1 MDTVQPAWDKYLGA
15 AADLYASAQS
25 RSLQGAA
32 ANKLVQSKEE
42 LEAAL
47 TQAEFEL
54 AFVQDWALR
63 QELQSPDPE
72 AKTEAVE
79 DTKANIKSEAETDS
93 VQVATAPPAPLL
105 PFMSDVLMDF
115 DMDSNF

>member
-1 MDTVQPAWDKYLGA
+1 MKGAWRGWAKPPLFSRRVDPPLSGS
-15 AADLYASAQS
+15 LHEIWLAS
-25 RSLQGAA
+25 SLQ
-32 ANKLVQSKEE
+32 
-42 LEAAL
+42 
-47 TQAEFEL
+47 